1 MAREAVRRLPSG
13 RTLLW
18 VLTALVAG
26 LLLLRLVSG
35 FLVEVLWFDTV
46 GYTSAF
52 WTQALWDFGARGLVT
67 ALAAIA
73 ALLNLKQVAA
83 TLGAI
88 RIRRRFGNLEIPVQ
102 VPKRTVFLALGV
114 ISILFG
120 LWFGAAVPAGAG
132 VDALLA
138 VRAPSWDLADPFLG
152 KDTGFYVFVLP
163 LVRGAVVLLLALVF
177 LLTALCV
184 AGYAATGALAVEKG
198 RVRIHPNAKRHLLML
213 VATFLG
219 LVGVAFWFQR
229 YALLVSG
236 SSEVQGIFGH
246 TDANA
251 RLPAY
256 AGLAIIALG
265 ACAATVWAALRD
277 RVAVSVGGIGTLLVA
292 WLLLAQAYPALMQRF
307 RVEPNELAA
316 ETPYIEAN
324 LAHTRAAYGV
334 AAVGREVLDP
344 LPPSAETWEAAPEAL
359 ARLPMWSRTALANT
373 FQREEARFGYYDFA
387 HVGIDRYRG
396 ADGLQPTALS
406 VREIDASRIPDP
418 NWQNLHLRERFVRGS
433 GAVGA
438 AAAGTTL
445 DAGPRLLMSGIP
457 PTAAPNAPASFEL
470 ERSAVFF
477 GSRIQPYA
485 IVTPSDSAFLA
496 PDGSLGVEGVDFPS
510 GIRVSSPLRTL
521 LLAWRFRDANLL
533 FAGEVDEASR
543 FVFRRNVNERLR
555 TIAPFL
561 RFPADPH
568 PLLHDGRVVW
578 MADGYT
584 QSRGF
589 PLSTAYQFEDR
600 RPVRYVR
607 NSVKAVVDA
616 ISGAVDL
623 YIVDDLDPIL
633 EGYRRV
639 FPELL
644 KPLSDMPEGIREH
657 LRYPRELLA
666 FQAQVLFQ
674 YHQETARQFHA
685 QQDVWG
691 PAQQLTEGST
701 PTPYFPEF
709 AFYQLPSESEA
720 EFLLTTALVPLGRQ
734 NLAALLVARSD
745 PDVYGEL
752 RLLEVPVGDE
762 IPGPELVEARVEQ
775 DPAISQQFSLWRQG
789 GSQVWLG
796 HLHVVP
802 VEGSLLFAEPIFLA
816 ADAGA
821 IPELR
826 RYVVSDGQ
834 RVAMEPTLE
843 QAIAALSG
851 RTVAE
856 APSSEP
862 ELAPVV
868 DVGELPIRALAILNE
883 AERLLR
889 AGDWAGY
896 GREMQRLR
904 EVLSGSG
911 N

>member
-1 MAREAVRRLPSG
+1 MAKEAARRLPSG

-18 VLTALVAG
+18 LLVVVVAG

-35 FLVEVLWFDTV
+35 FLVEILWFETV
-46 GYTSAF
+46 GYTSVF
-52 WTQALWDFGARGLVT
+52 WTRTLWEFGSRGLVT
-67 ALAAIA
+67 GVAALAA
-73 ALLNLKQVAA
+73 LMNLKQVAA

-88 RIRRRFGNLEIPVQ
+88 RIRRRFGNLEISEQ
-102 VPKRTVFLALGV
+102 VPRRTVLVALAV
-114 ISILFG
+114 ISVLFG
-120 LWFGAAVPAGAG
+120 LWFGAAVPAGSG

-138 VRAPSWDLADPFLG
+138 MRAPSWEMVDPFLG
-152 KDTGFYVFVLP
+152 KDVGFYVFVLP
-163 LVRGAVVLLLALVF
+163 LIRGSIVLLLALAF
-177 LLTALCV
+177 LLAALCI
-184 AGYAATGALAVEKG
+184 AGYAATGALAVDKG
-198 RVRIHPNAKRHLLML
+198 RVRINANAKRHLLVL
-213 VATFLG
+213 LGTFLVLIG
-219 LVGVAFWFQR
+219 AAFWYQR

-236 SSEVQGIFGH
+236 TSQVQGIFGY
-246 TDANA
+246 TDATA

-256 AGLAIIALG
+256 TGLAFIALLSG
-265 ACAATVWAALRD
+265 VATFWAAVRD
-277 RVAVSVGGIGTLLVA
+277 RVAVAIGGVGTLLVA
-292 WLLLAQAYPALMQRF
+292 WLVLAQAFPALIQRF

-324 LAHTRAAYGV
+324 LAHTREAFDV
-334 AAVGREVLDP
+334 AEVARSVLDP
-344 LPPSAETWEAAPEAL
+344 TPPTQETWEAAPAAL

-387 HVGIDRYRG
+387 VVGVDRYRG
-396 ADGLQPTALS
+396 ADRSVPTALS

-438 AAAGTTL
+438 LAAETTV
-445 DAGPRLLMSGIP
+445 DAGPRLLLSGIP
-457 PTAAPNAPASFEL
+457 PQAADAAPASFQL

-477 GSRIQPYA
+477 GSRLQPYA

-496 PDGSLGVEGVDFPS
+496 PDGARGVEGIDFPT
-510 GIRVSSPLRTL
+510 GIRISSPLRTL

-533 FAGEVDEASR
+533 FAGEVDDSSR

-555 TIAPFL
+555 TVAPFL
-561 RFPADPH
+561 RFPAQPH
-568 PLLHDGRVVW
+568 PVLHEGRIVW

-600 RPVRYVR
+600 RTVRYVR

-616 ISGAVDL
+616 ISGQVDL
-623 YIVDDLDPIL
+623 YVVDAEDPIL
-633 EGYRRV
+633 AGYGRV
-639 FPELL
+639 FPALL
-644 KPLSDMPEGIREH
+644 QPLSDMPASLRDH

-674 YHQETARQFHA
+674 YHQETAGQFHA

-691 PAQQLTEGST
+691 PAQQLTEGSA
-701 PTPYFPEF
+701 PTPYFPEY
-709 AFYQLPSESEA
+709 AIYRLPGEPEA

-734 NLAALLVARSD
+734 NLAALLAARSD
-745 PDVYGEL
+745 PEVYGEL

-762 IPGPELVEARVEQ
+762 VPGPELVEARVEQ

-826 RYVVSDGQ
+826 RFVVSDGQ
-834 RVAMEPTLE
+834 RVAMEPTLGG
-843 QAIAALSG
+843 AIAALSG
-851 RTVAE
+851 RTVA
-856 APSSEP
+856 ATQV
-862 ELAPVV
+862 LDAPVAV
-868 DVGELPIRALAILNE
+868 ADPSNLSAQALAVLNE

-904 EVLSGSG
+904 DLLSSSG